1 MENGGAGV
9 RAVEMRKTKRVGD
22 RERRWRKR
30 ESEMQKGMRKGEG
43 AREKEGDH
51 VRKDGSG
58 EGATGRQG
66 EEREEGTIGGK
77 SGRPRKGGRV
87 RNERG
92 ETHHIKPR
100 RAEKKRFAL
109 PGLAMG

>member
-1 MENGGAGV
+1 MVAAKERQG
-9 RAVEMRKTKRVGD
+9 T
-22 RERRWRKR
+22 RE
-30 ESEMQKGMRKGEG
+30 E
-43 AREKEGDH
+43 EKE
-51 VRKDGSG
+51 
-58 EGATGRQG
+58 
-66 EEREEGTIGGK
+66 EEEEETIGGK

>member
-1 MENGGAGV
+1 MRDSGGKEIAKC
-9 RAVEMRKTKRVGD
+9 RKE
-22 RERRWRKR
+22 RERKR
-30 ESEMQKGMRKGEG
+30 EHET
-43 AREKEGDH
+43 EKERDH

-58 EGATGRQG
+58 EGTTGRGG
-66 EEREEGTIGGK
+66 EGGEKGEEGTIGGK

>member
-1 MENGGAGV
+1 MRDGGGKE
-9 RAVEMRKTKRVGD
+9 RANAERNETG
-22 RERRWRKR
+22 RERERATTYERMVAAKER
-30 ESEMQKGMRKGEG
+30 QG
-43 AREKEGDH
+43 A
-51 VRKDGSG
+51 
-58 EGATGRQG
+58 G

-87 RNERG
+87 WNERG